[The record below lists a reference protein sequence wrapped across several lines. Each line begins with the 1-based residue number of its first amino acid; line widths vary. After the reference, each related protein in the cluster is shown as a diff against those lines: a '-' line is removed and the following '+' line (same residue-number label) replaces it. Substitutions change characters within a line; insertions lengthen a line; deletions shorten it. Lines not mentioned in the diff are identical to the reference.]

1 MRDPQAVISQV
12 RQGAAPAGWRV
23 FTKKRGAIGA
33 FFRGTSDD
41 PDPMLVFTMD
51 AAIEYVSGK
60 KPLDAVYFADLASVV
75 LRADARTTSD
85 SLAAHLRVWLD
96 LQYLDGGKAKWNS
109 ATFPNDLPVI
119 QQFLEAHALCKALSQ
134 R

>member
-12 RQGAAPAGWRV
+12 RQGAVPAGWRV

-41 PDPMLVFTMD
+41 PDPVLIFTMD
-51 AAIEYVSGK
+51 AAIEYVSEK

-75 LRADARTTSD
+75 LRADASTPGSA
-85 SLAAHLRVWLD
+85 SPPLRVWLD
-96 LQYLDGGKAKWNS
+96 LQYLDGRKVRWNS

-119 QQFLEAHALCKALSQ
+119 QQFLEAHALSKAPAQ